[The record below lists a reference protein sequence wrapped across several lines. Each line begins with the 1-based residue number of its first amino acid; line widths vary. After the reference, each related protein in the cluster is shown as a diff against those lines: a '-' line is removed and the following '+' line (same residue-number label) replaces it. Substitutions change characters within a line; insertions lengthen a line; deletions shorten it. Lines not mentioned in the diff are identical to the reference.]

1 MSVIFLM
8 ISIIVLMF
16 RLKIRSRKLMFRV
29 IKGVMS
35 LPLKLIRISCKIIYA
50 VFFKGMMERR
60 AMQKK
65 IEKKVELQRKQ
76 LEMKIDMLKKQQSE

>member
-29 IKGVMS
+29 IKGVVS

-50 VFFKGMMERR
+50 VFFKRMMERR
-60 AMQKK
+60 VVQKK

>member
-29 IKGVMS
+29 IKGVVS

-65 IEKKVELQRKQ
+65 IEQKVELQRKQ
-76 LEMKIDMLKKQQSE
+76 LEMKIAMIKKQQSE